1 MNSDGN
7 SVLTRWK
14 FPRDRFGD
22 YFLRAVLIT
31 ALAGLTCI
39 ASEGPARC
47 AEKAKAG
54 LLELTDQQLDRVSAG
69 GTNLSVNLSLSATA
83 QGPTATTSTQG
94 SLLSAPTT
102 VLLVNIDPQPGAGQI
117 SLQAVQPMDVTFASG
132 QATAAGGTN
141 RGCSASID
149 VIDAS
154 NIAFL
159 TQTNSAT
166 VTPTSVTCSCAAF
179 MLSRISQ

>member
-1 MNSDGN
+1 VSA
-7 SVLTRWK
+7 RWK

-22 YFLRAVLIT
+22 YFLEAVLII
-31 ALAGLTCI
+31 ALAGMTCV
-39 ASEGPARC
+39 AGGGPARC

-69 GTNLSVNLSLSATA
+69 GTNLSVNLALSATA

-94 SLLSAPTT
+94 SLVSAPAT
-102 VLLVNIDPQPGAGQI
+102 VLLVNIDSQPGPGQI
-117 SLQAVQPMDVTFASG
+117 SLQAAETMDVTFASG

-154 NIAFL
+154 NITFL
-159 TQTNSAT
+159 TQTNAAAI
-166 VTPTSVTCSCAAF
+166 TPTSVTCSCAAF
-179 MLSRISQ
+179 MLSRITQ

>member
-132 QATAAGGTN
+132 QATAAGEPTAVV
-141 RGCSASID
+141 RRASTL
-149 VIDAS
+149 S
-154 NIAFL
+154 TL
-159 TQTNSAT
+159 
-166 VTPTSVTCSCAAF
+166 PTSRF
-179 MLSRISQ
+179 SRKRIQPRSRQLP